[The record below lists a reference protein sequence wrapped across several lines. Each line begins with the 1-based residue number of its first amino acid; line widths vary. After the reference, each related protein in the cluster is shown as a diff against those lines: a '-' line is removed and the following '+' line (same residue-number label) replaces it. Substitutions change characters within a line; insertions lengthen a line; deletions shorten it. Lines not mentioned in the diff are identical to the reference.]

1 MSHEKSFL
9 VTGEPYSNPPYPAG
23 QAPPPPPVYGHPPY
37 PNTDLYPTT
46 APVMYPTEVPYPN
59 IVPYPTHPPMGQPPY
74 PPAYNQGP
82 YPSGPYPNQPYQQP
96 PYLQSGYP
104 SEQSDFGSP
113 IHSTTYHEEGPPS
126 YCDNQEFPT
135 NHWDD
140 KSIRRAFIRKVFL
153 VLTAQL
159 LVTFAF
165 VAVFTFVKEVRLY
178 VQRNTWTYYL
188 SYAIFFCSLITLS
201 CCGDFRRRHPW
212 NLVALSILTL
222 SLSYMVGM
230 IASFYDTEAVIM
242 AIGIT
247 AAVCFTVV
255 LFSMQTKYDFTSCM
269 GVLMVSLVVLIIFS
283 ILCIFIRNKILQIV
297 YAALGAL
304 LFTCFLAV
312 DTQMILGNK
321 QLALS
326 PEEYVFAALNL
337 YTDIINIFLYILA
350 IIGKA
355 KE

>member
-1 MSHEKSFL
+1 
-9 VTGEPYSNPPYPAG
+9 
-23 QAPPPPPVYGHPPY
+23 
-37 PNTDLYPTT
+37 
-46 APVMYPTEVPYPN
+46 MYPSEVPYPN
-59 IVPYPTHPPMGQPPY
+59 AVTYPTQPPMGQPPY

-82 YPSGPYPNQPYQQP
+82 YPNAPYPSQPYQHP
-96 PYLQSGYP
+96 PYVQGGYP

-126 YCDNQEFPT
+126 YCDNQDFPT
-135 NHWDD
+135 SHWDD
-140 KSIRRAFIRKVFL
+140 KTIRRAFIRKVFL

-165 VAVFTFVKEVRLY
+165 VAVFTFVKEVRDY
-178 VQRNTWTYYL
+178 VKRNTWTYYL